1 MPVNNEE
8 ELRKIYKE
16 PQNAVLK
23 KILPKLEKHCKNFIQ
38 HSPFI
43 VISTSNKNG
52 HADASPKGDNP
63 GFVSVIDDQTLLIP
77 DRVGNN
83 IADSLRNILENPE
96 IGIIFFIPGIR
107 ETLRINGSCK
117 ITTDGD
123 VLGKLD
129 ANGKAPRSAIE
140 VSVREAYLHC
150 GKSIIRADLWGGKNK
165 INQQDFPS
173 LGTMLAD
180 QIAGVNGKESDDY
193 LEHSYKNN
201 LY

>member
-8 ELRKIYKE
+8 ELRAIYKNPKE
-16 PQNAVLK
+16 AVLK
-23 KILPKLEKHCKNFIQ
+23 KILPKLEKHSINFIS

-43 VISTSNKNG
+43 VLSTSNKQG
-52 HADASPKGDNP
+52 HADASPKGDAP
-63 GFVSVIDDQTLLIP
+63 GFVSVINDKTLLIP

-96 IGIIFFIPGIR
+96 VGIIFFIPGIR
-107 ETLRINGSCK
+107 ETLRVNGACK
-117 ITTDGD
+117 ITTDKET
-123 VLGKLD
+123 LSKLSV
-129 ANGKAPRSAIE
+129 NGKPPRSAIE
-140 VSVREAYLHC
+140 ISVREVYLHC
-150 GKSIIRADLWGGKNK
+150 GKSIIRADLWGNTNK
-165 INQQDFPS
+165 IDRQEFPT

-180 QIAGVNGKESDDY
+180 QIAGMNGEASDEY